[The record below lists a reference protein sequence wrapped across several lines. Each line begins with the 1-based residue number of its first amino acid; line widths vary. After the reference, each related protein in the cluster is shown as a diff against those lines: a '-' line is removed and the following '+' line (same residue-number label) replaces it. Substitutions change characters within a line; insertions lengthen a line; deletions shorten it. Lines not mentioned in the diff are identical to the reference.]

1 MDETIERIQAI
12 DASWNSL
19 TITNDFVF
27 CKTMLNP
34 ELCRD
39 VLEAILQVPIERI
52 EYVGRQEV
60 LDTEPENKGVRL
72 DVYVRDGE
80 GTVYSVEM
88 QASNT
93 YELPQRTRYYQALM
107 ALDQIGRGERYSLLK
122 DSYVVFIC
130 DFDPFGDGQ
139 RVYWFENTCRGNSAR
154 LLGDGAKTVF
164 LAATAPREGDAP
176 DRLNELLD
184 YVASGSISGEL
195 SGRLDAEVA
204 RVLDNEKWRLEY
216 MIQQVREQLSYDRG
230 EAIGLEKG
238 EAIGRE
244 KGEAI
249 GLAKG
254 EAIGLAKGEEIG
266 LAKGEAIGLAKGEE
280 IGLAKGEEI
289 GREKG
294 EAAARERIVRLAA
307 ALQNDGREGDLM
319 RALAEP
325 PLLERLCTEYGIS

>member
-122 DSYVVFIC
+122 DSYVVFMRKLY
-130 DFDPFGDGQ
+130 DASRRAVDLHGDV
-139 RVYWFENTCRGNSAR
+139 RRGTR
-154 LLGDGAKTVF
+154 
-164 LAATAPREGDAP
+164 
-176 DRLNELLD
+176 
-184 YVASGSISGEL
+184 
-195 SGRLDAEVA
+195 
-204 RVLDNEKWRLEY
+204 
-216 MIQQVREQLSYDRG
+216 
-230 EAIGLEKG
+230 
-238 EAIGRE
+238 
-244 KGEAI
+244 
-249 GLAKG
+249 
-254 EAIGLAKGEEIG
+254 
-266 LAKGEAIGLAKGEE
+266 
-280 IGLAKGEEI
+280 
-289 GREKG
+289 
-294 EAAARERIVRLAA
+294 
-307 ALQNDGREGDLM
+307 
-319 RALAEP
+319 
-325 PLLERLCTEYGIS
+325 